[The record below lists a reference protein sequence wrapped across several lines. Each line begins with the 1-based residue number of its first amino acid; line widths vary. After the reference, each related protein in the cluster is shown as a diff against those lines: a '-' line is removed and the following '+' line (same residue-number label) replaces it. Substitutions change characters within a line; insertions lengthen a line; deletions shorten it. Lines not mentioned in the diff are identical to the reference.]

1 MVGQSFKDW
10 VSQQVE
16 ERNAEMSEKR
26 DLMIS
31 MDPVMAQKFAN
42 STHISRKYFKIS
54 SIDFVLVHLSLEGNF
69 CEYAKGIQQTSP
81 NYGRN

>member
-1 MVGQSFKDW
+1 MPDIESFLPDDQDLPKTPKQWIVNVCAAVVGQPFKEW

-16 ERNAEMSEKR
+16 DRNAEMAEKR

-42 STHISRKYFKIS
+42 STHISRKYF
-54 SIDFVLVHLSLEGNF
+54 
-69 CEYAKGIQQTSP
+69 
-81 NYGRN
+81 